1 MKLRSVKLRN
11 LKLRNLK
18 LQREILL
25 FAVGGVIALVI
36 DGGIVQLLVGVV
48 GWNPYLARV
57 FSFLIAATFTWWW
70 SRHYT
75 FAARQSNRSAHA
87 EWLHWMGLM
96 SIGAVINYGVYVL
109 LLLNFSALHRWPAIG
124 AAGGS
129 AVAAFVNFTVA
140 RGLLFKS
147 PKPSI

>member
-1 MKLRSVKLRN
+1 MKLH
-11 LKLRNLK
+11 
-18 LQREILL
+18 REILL
-25 FAVGGVIALVI
+25 FAVGGIIGLII
-36 DGGIVQLLVGVV
+36 DGGIVQLLVVAV

-70 SRHYT
+70 SRRYT
-75 FAARQSNRSAHA
+75 FAARQSDRSAHA

-109 LLLNFSALHRWPAIG
+109 LLMNFSALHRWPAIG

-129 AVAAFVNFTVA
+129 AVAAFVNFAVA
-140 RGLLFKS
+140 RTVLFKS
-147 PKPSI
+147 PKVST

>member
-1 MKLRSVKLRN
+1 VKLPGVT
-11 LKLRNLK
+11 LS
-18 LQREILL
+18 REILL
-25 FAVGGVIALVI
+25 FAVGGVIGLII
-36 DGGIVQLLVGVV
+36 DAGIVQLLVGVA

-57 FSFLIAATFTWWW
+57 LSFLSAATFTWWW

-75 FAARQSNRSAHA
+75 FAARQSGRSAHA

-109 LLLNFSALHRWPAIG
+109 LLMNFSDLLRWPAIG

-129 AVAAFVNFTVA
+129 AVAAFANFALA
-140 RGLLFKS
+140 RRMLFRG
-147 PKPSI
+147 PKAAT

>member
-1 MKLRSVKLRN
+1 MKLP
-11 LKLRNLK
+11 
-18 LQREILL
+18 REIFL
-25 FAVGGVIALVI
+25 FAVGGVIGLVI
-36 DGGIVQLLVGVV
+36 DGGIVQLLVSVA
-48 GWNPYLARV
+48 GWNPYVARV

-75 FAARQSNRSAHA
+75 FAARQSDRSAHA

-109 LLLNFSALHRWPAIG
+109 LLMNFSVLHRWPAIG

-129 AVAAFVNFTVA
+129 AVAAFVNFAVA
-140 RGLLFKS
+140 RTILFKN
-147 PKPSI
+147 PKAST